1 MFCQDF
7 IYVKFDFPLCQPSVF
22 PLPCKNG
29 IVSSFWFAF
38 LAVEYLWR
46 AFNHSS
52 CELFH
57 SRGCQIIGN
66 PEHTQKP
73 AQPSVKFQSE
83 ASSCYMSN
91 CEKEN
96 FWPTFDCQ
104 AVCRMTLC
112 SLRYRYKHKG
122 ETQRNTVVYLEL
134 IEWEHRSYK
143 CFRFHFRPRLTSELK
158 FNFLNAKKR
167 NNKCRKGGTTIWV
180 SCFIIEQRFCSC
192 IRRPVSTYKH
202 ICYFSRTI
210 TDDFEKQ
217 PQEYWSGVHSKIC
230 NRGAS
235 VRSYPIY
242 MIT

>member
-1 MFCQDF
+1 MTRL
-7 IYVKFDFPLCQPSVF
+7 YLCQVWFPPLSAKCFPALMWKWNRKQLLIRFSSRRISVKGLQ
-22 PLPCKNG
+22 PL
-29 IVSSFWFAF
+29 
-38 LAVEYLWR
+38 R
-46 AFNHSS
+46 

-122 ETQRNTVVYLEL
+122 ETQRNTVVYLEF